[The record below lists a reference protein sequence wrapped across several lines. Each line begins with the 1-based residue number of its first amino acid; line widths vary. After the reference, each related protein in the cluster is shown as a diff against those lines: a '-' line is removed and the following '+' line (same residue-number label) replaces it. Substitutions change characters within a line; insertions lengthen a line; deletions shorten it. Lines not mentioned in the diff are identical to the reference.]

1 MEHPPPTSD
10 FMTITNAERKILKY
24 LEKNREGDTFTG
36 IARAIGVHRHTATK
50 YIYKLIGE
58 GKIRIRNISTAKVY
72 YLKRS

>member
-1 MEHPPPTSD
+1 MEHPLPTSD

-58 GKIRIRNISTAKVY
+58 GKIRIRNISTAKVC
-72 YLKRS
+72 YLKK